1 MCNSSVPAQ
10 ANTVLTQYR
19 SKIQSFHGQIAALH
33 KRKLLALAAI
43 IASVVLLV
51 ALLIAEVN
59 GRDIFFASL
68 AIPLFGAVYAIQA
81 FMRFRGR
88 SIELARRS
96 SFYERGIDRKEDNW
110 RGNGNTGVDFQRTGH
125 MYQSDL
131 DILGEGS
138 LFELICTTRS
148 AVGAER
154 LATYLLDPPSFEEA
168 KARQDAVKELRNA
181 TELREE
187 IALLGKYQFLN
198 CDGKHLRDWLSLP
211 TINVHRFVPVSL
223 FLFSAMSLMLGT
235 CICARIFPWAQVAYF
250 FILLLAA
257 QASISLTMMHRIRPH
272 LHMLRT
278 LANDVAVL
286 RQGVGLIERQDFHSA
301 KLRGLIEQVCRQDA
315 AVMIRKLERMLIAI
329 SKREDQILYGFCL
342 WLAVGTQ
349 LVLAVERWRALHQNS
364 FEQWLDAWA
373 EFEALNALACYAYEC
388 PDDSFPELLSGGAL
402 FEARGLC
409 HPLLSRKCA
418 VGNDVDLNNST
429 AFYVIS
435 GSNMAGKSTYLRA
448 IGLNAIL
455 AFAGAPVCAV
465 DARISVSYVCA
476 SISVEDS
483 LLEGKS
489 KFLAEVE
496 RLRESIRIA
505 AGRPVLFLI
514 DEILSGTNSIDRRI
528 AAESVIKALIAEGAV
543 GALSTHDLA
552 LTEIGDNPQLRGVNV
567 HMQSDNPEQ
576 PLAFD
581 YRVKPGISRQTN
593 GLAMVRMMGI
603 TD

>member
-1 MCNSSVPAQ
+1 
-10 ANTVLTQYR
+10 VLTKYR
-19 SKIQSFHGQIAALH
+19 SRIQGIQGQIAALQT
-33 KRKLLALAAI
+33 RKLWALAAI
-43 IASVVLLV
+43 IASLVLLV
-51 ALLIAEVN
+51 ALLIAVLN
-59 GRDIFFASL
+59 GREPFFSTL
-68 AIPLFGAVYAIQA
+68 AIVSFGGPIYAIKA

-96 SFYERGIDRKEDNW
+96 NFYERGIDRMEDNW
-110 RGNGNTGVDFQRTGH
+110 RGNGSTGVDFLRTGH

-148 AVGAER
+148 EVGAER
-154 LATYLLDPPSFEEA
+154 LASYLLDPPTFEEA

-198 CDGKHLRDWLSLP
+198 CDGKHLRNWLSLP
-211 TINVHRFVPVSL
+211 TINVHRFVPV
-223 FLFSAMSLMLGT
+223 FLFVSSAISLMLGT
-235 CICARIFPWAQVAYF
+235 CICARILPWEQAALVL
-250 FILLLAA
+250 IPLLAA
-257 QASISLTMMHRIRPH
+257 QAGISLTVMRRIRLH
-272 LHMLRT
+272 LNTLRT
-278 LANDVAVL
+278 LANDVTVL
-286 RQGVGLIERQDFHSA
+286 RQGVCIMEQKNLHSA
-301 KLRGLIEQVCRQDA
+301 KLRSLIERVCRQDA
-315 AVMIRKLERMLIAI
+315 AVKILSLERLLRAIAQ
-329 SKREDQILYGFCL
+329 REDQILYGFSL
-342 WLAVGTQ
+342 WLAIGTQ

-373 EFEALNALACYAYEC
+373 EFEALNALACYAYER
-388 PDDSFPELLSGGAL
+388 PDDSFPELLSGRAL
-402 FEARGLC
+402 FEACGLS
-409 HPLLSRKCA
+409 HPLLSRKHA
-418 VGNDVDLNNST
+418 VGNDVNLNDSR

-465 DARISVSYVCA
+465 GARISVSHVCA
-476 SISVEDS
+476 SISVKDS

-496 RLRESIRIA
+496 RLRESIRVA
-505 AGRPVLFLI
+505 AGQPVLFLI

-528 AAESVIKALIAEGAV
+528 AAKSVIRALVAEGAV

-552 LTEIGDNPQLRGVNV
+552 LTEIGDNPELRGVNV
-567 HMQSDNPEQ
+567 HMQSDNPRQ

-593 GLAMVRMMGI
+593 ALAIVRMIGI
-603 TD
+603 TN